1 MNKLNELIKRSKEVF
16 LMEFKYEKIF
26 FSITIFVLLVSNAF
40 LFIRLDKNRSRYND
54 IRQQFTT
61 ITEREQSAQNRVR
74 ELEERIAA
82 IKARTERADELIS
95 NSITTVRGLSEAITE
110 CKNYVKDLENI
121 INSSGLSLDNNS
133 DSSNSNEVKE

>member
-1 MNKLNELIKRSKEVF
+1 
-16 LMEFKYEKIF
+16 MECKYEKIAIC
-26 FSITIFVLLVSNAF
+26 ITIFVLLVSDVF
-40 LFIRLDKNRSRYND
+40 LLVRLDKNRSRYDD

-61 ITEREQSAQNRVR
+61 ITEREQSAQNRAR
-74 ELEERIAA
+74 KLEERITA

-110 CKNYVKDLENI
+110 CKNYVKDMESI
-121 INSSGLSLDNNS
+121 INSSGVSLDNNS

>member
-1 MNKLNELIKRSKEVF
+1 
-16 LMEFKYEKIF
+16 MERKYEKIF
-26 FSITIFVLLVSNAF
+26 FSITIFVLLVSDVF
-40 LFIRLDKNRSRYND
+40 LLVRLDKNRSRYDD

-110 CKNYVKDLENI
+110 CKKFVQDMENI
-121 INSSGLSLDNNS
+121 IGDFSINADDS
-133 DSSNSNEVKE
+133 DSSKFN

>member
-1 MNKLNELIKRSKEVF
+1 MMIQDLMFVLFYIGECMNVK
-16 LMEFKYEKIF
+16 KIAIC
-26 FSITIFVLLVSNAF
+26 ITIFVLLVSNVF
-40 LFIRLDKNRSRYND
+40 LYVRLDKNRSRYD
-54 IRQQFTT
+54 DLRQQLTT

-82 IKARTERADELIS
+82 IKARTERTDELIS

-121 INSSGLSLDNNS
+121 INSSGVSTNDDSN
-133 DSSNSNEVKE
+133 SSNSNEVKE

>member
-1 MNKLNELIKRSKEVF
+1 MIQN
-16 LMEFKYEKIF
+16 LMFVLFYIGENMDVKKIAIC
-26 FSITIFVLLVSNAF
+26 ITIFVLLVSNVF
-40 LFIRLDKNRSRYND
+40 LYIRLDKNRSRYD
-54 IRQQFTT
+54 DLRQQLTT

-82 IKARTERADELIS
+82 IKARTERTDELIS

-121 INSSGLSLDNNS
+121 IGSSGVSIDNDSN
-133 DSSNSNEVKE
+133 SSNSNEVKE

>member
-1 MNKLNELIKRSKEVF
+1 MIQN
-16 LMEFKYEKIF
+16 LMFVLFYIGENMDVKKIAIC
-26 FSITIFVLLVSNAF
+26 ITIFVLLVSNVF
-40 LFIRLDKNRSRYND
+40 LYVRLDKNRSRYD
-54 IRQQFTT
+54 DLRQQLTT

-82 IKARTERADELIS
+82 IKARTERTDELIS

-121 INSSGLSLDNNS
+121 VGSSGVSIDNDSN
-133 DSSNSNEVKE
+133 SSNSNEVKE

>member
-1 MNKLNELIKRSKEVF
+1 MIQDLMFVLFYIGEYMNVK
-16 LMEFKYEKIF
+16 KIAIC
-26 FSITIFVLLVSNAF
+26 ITIFVLLVSNVF
-40 LFIRLDKNRSRYND
+40 LYVRLDKNRSRYD
-54 IRQQFTT
+54 DLRQQLTT

-82 IKARTERADELIS
+82 IKARTERTDELIS

-121 INSSGLSLDNNS
+121 IGDSSISTDDSNSSKFN
-133 DSSNSNEVKE
+133 

>member
-1 MNKLNELIKRSKEVF
+1 
-16 LMEFKYEKIF
+16 MERKYEKIF
-26 FSITIFVLLVSNAF
+26 FSITIFVLLVSDVF
-40 LFIRLDKNRSRYND
+40 LLVRLGKDRSRYDD

-61 ITEREQSAQNRVR
+61 ITEREQSAQNRVA
-74 ELEERIAA
+74 ELENRIAA

-121 INSSGLSLDNNS
+121 IGSSGVSIDNNS
-133 DSSNSNEVKE
+133 NSSNSNEGE

>member
-1 MNKLNELIKRSKEVF
+1 MNVK
-16 LMEFKYEKIF
+16 KIAIC
-26 FSITIFVLLVSNAF
+26 ITICILFVSNVV
-40 LFIRLDKNRSRYND
+40 LFFRLDENRSEYD
-54 IRQQFTT
+54 DLRQQLTT

-74 ELEERIAA
+74 ELEQRIAA
-82 IKARTERADELIS
+82 IKTRTERTDELIS

-121 INSSGLSLDNNS
+121 INSSGDSTDNNS

>member
-1 MNKLNELIKRSKEVF
+1 MIQDLFFVLFYIGENMDVK
-16 LMEFKYEKIF
+16 KIF
-26 FSITIFVLLVSNAF
+26 FGITIFVLLVSNVF
-40 LFIRLDKNRSRYND
+40 LFVRLDKNRSRYD
-54 IRQQFTT
+54 DLRQQLTT

-82 IKARTERADELIS
+82 IKARTERTDELIS

-121 INSSGLSLDNNS
+121 INSSGVSTNDNSN
-133 DSSNSNEVKE
+133 SSNSNEVSK

>member
-1 MNKLNELIKRSKEVF
+1 MIQDLFFVLAYIGEYVNVK
-16 LMEFKYEKIF
+16 KIAIC
-26 FSITIFVLLVSNAF
+26 ITIFVLLVSNV
-40 LFIRLDKNRSRYND
+40 LLYVRLDKNRSRYDD
-54 IRQQFTT
+54 IRQQLTT

-74 ELEERIAA
+74 ELQERITA

-121 INSSGLSLDNNS
+121 VNSSGVSIDNNS
-133 DSSNSNEVKE
+133 NSSNNNEVKE